1 MNLKIV
7 FYYLGWVLNI
17 EAVLMLLPCAVSLIY
32 GDGMLPYFLIVM
44 VMCAVIGFLTAH
56 KKPEN
61 TVFYAREGFLTV
73 ALTWVMLS
81 FFGAL
86 PFWFSR
92 QIPSLVD
99 AMFETISGFTTTG
112 ASILRNV
119 EALPPS
125 LLMWRSFTHWVGGM
139 GVLVFVLAIL
149 PLAGGGYSM
158 YLMRAESP
166 GPSVGKLTPKVKNTA
181 KILYLIY
188 FVMTVIQMIL
198 LLIGGMP
205 LFDSLAT
212 SFGTAGTGGFG
223 IWNNSIAHYNSYY
236 LQGVITVFMILFG
249 VNFNVYY
256 LLSIRKW
263 KEALQCD
270 EARVYFGIIAFSIL
284 AITIN
289 IRTMFPSL
297 FDAFHHAAFQ
307 VGTIITTTG
316 FSTVDFD
323 QWPELSKTIL
333 VGLMLVGACAGS
345 TGGGMKVSRFII
357 WFKEMRKEIASL
369 LHPRSVKVLKTEG
382 KVIEPSVVT
391 SVNAYFITYFFLY
404 AASVLIV
411 SLDNFDFTTNFT
423 AVAATLNNI
432 GPGLG
437 AVGPTGNFADFSIVS
452 KLVLMFDMLAGRLE
466 LFPMLLLFSPSTWKK
481 I

>member
-32 GDGMLPYFLIVM
+32 GDGMLPYFLVTM
-44 VMCAVIGFLTAH
+44 VICTVIGFMTAH
-56 KKPEN
+56 KKPAD

-112 ASILRNV
+112 ASILSDV
-119 EALPPS
+119 EALSPS

-188 FVMTVIQMIL
+188 LVMTVLQMIL

-223 IWNNSIAHYNSYY
+223 IWNDSIAHYNSYY

-270 EARVYFGIIAFSIL
+270 EARVYFW
-284 AITIN
+284 N
-289 IRTMFPSL
+289 HCMFHSG
-297 FDAFHHAAFQ
+297 DHHQ
-307 VGTIITTTG
+307 YPCHVPD
-316 FSTVDFD
+316 TV
-323 QWPELSKTIL
+323 
-333 VGLMLVGACAGS
+333 
-345 TGGGMKVSRFII
+345 
-357 WFKEMRKEIASL
+357 
-369 LHPRSVKVLKTEG
+369 
-382 KVIEPSVVT
+382 
-391 SVNAYFITYFFLY
+391 
-404 AASVLIV
+404 
-411 SLDNFDFTTNFT
+411 
-423 AVAATLNNI
+423 
-432 GPGLG
+432 
-437 AVGPTGNFADFSIVS
+437 
-452 KLVLMFDMLAGRLE
+452 
-466 LFPMLLLFSPSTWKK
+466 
-481 I
+481 

>member
-17 EAVLMLLPCAVSLIY
+17 EAVLMLLPCAVSLVY
-32 GDGMLPYFLIVM
+32 GDGMLPYFLVTMII
-44 VMCAVIGFLTAH
+44 CTVIGFMTAH
-56 KKPEN
+56 KKPAD

-112 ASILRNV
+112 ASILSDV
-119 EALPPS
+119 EALSPS

-188 FVMTVIQMIL
+188 LVMTVLQMIL

-223 IWNNSIAHYNSYY
+223 IWNDSIAHYNSYY

-270 EARVYFGIIAFSIL
+270 EARVYFGIIACSIL
-284 AITIN
+284 VITIN
-289 IRTMFPSL
+289 IRAMFPTL

-345 TGGGMKVSRFII
+345 TGGGMKVSRLII
-357 WFKEMRKEIASL
+357 WFKEIRKEIASL

-382 KVIEPSVVT
+382 KVIEPSVVN
-391 SVNAYFITYFFLY
+391 SVNAYFIAYFFLY

-411 SLDNFDFTTNFT
+411 SLDNFDFTSNFT

-437 AVGPTGNFADFSIVS
+437 AVGPTCNFGGFSILS